1 MLLRKYQPSKDELWY
16 YKLTRPGMSVFVKNV
31 RNIKKTMQQIMGKG
45 LLAVLEDKI
54 PYKDEKDMLVDE

>member
-1 MLLRKYQPSKDELWY
+1 
-16 YKLTRPGMSVFVKNV
+16 MSVFVKNV